1 MADYQWP
8 HYPRSELRLAAYTPD
23 AHHLAHY
30 SPFYPSSSPATYVT
44 PLSSAYHLAH
54 NPWYTP
60 YGSQISSSSA
70 PFRTHQ
76 TPTTPELNSLC
87 RTIQP
92 QMMYRYS
99 APPVPSLIDS
109 LALQDN
115 LDDVPCLKF
124 ESESSV
130 SSPTVSSVGNY
141 PTYHFNQPWRS
152 LWMHD
157 RDLRLPL
164 SPSSTSSEEDEDD
177 DEDEGG
183 QEEEEEKVSK
193 YDQPYAQLIYKVLMQ
208 APGHR
213 MVLQDIYSWF
223 QRNTLKP
230 VGSTTGG
237 WQNSIRHNLSMN
249 RVSTRTMCLFGSTN
263 VKKAFQNVKNG
274 SEPACGQRKAS
285 SIWGLTEDAIK
296 HGVQSTTRY
305 RKTGTSRKN
314 CGRSPAVPR
323 QRSGAKGGIAARRSA
338 RLRHLRRRPDPA
350 YYASAGYSSGST
362 PAMLAASPQITGGA
376 ASEWSRHS
384 YSPKGH
390 EQLFTPS
397 YNPFSPTP
405 YHHAHAMD
413 PKLETDISY
422 YDEDSQAA
430 HFLTQLSQGESYG
443 RMA

>member
-1 MADYQWP
+1 MADCQWP
-8 HYPRSELRLAAYTPD
+8 HYPRNESRLTAYTPD
-23 AHHLAHY
+23 AHHVSHY
-30 SPFYPSSSPATYVT
+30 SPFYPSSPATYVT
-44 PLSSAYHLAH
+44 PLSSAYHFAH

-60 YGSQISSSSA
+60 YGSQISSSSV

-76 TPTTPELNSLC
+76 THTPELNPFC

-92 QMMYRYS
+92 QMIYRYS

-109 LALQDN
+109 SALQDN
-115 LDDVPCLKF
+115 LDYVPCLKF

-141 PTYHFNQPWRS
+141 PRYHFNQPWRS
-152 LWMHD
+152 LSMHD
-157 RDLRLPL
+157 QDFRHPV
-164 SPSSTSSEEDEDD
+164 SPPSTSSEEED
-177 DEDEGG
+177 DEDEG
-183 QEEEEEKVSK
+183 EEEQKAST
-193 YDQPYAQLIYKVLMQ
+193 YDEPYAQLIYKVLMQ

-249 RVSTRTMCLFGSTN
+249 RVSTKKKCLFDSTN

-274 SEPACGQRKAS
+274 SEPACGQGKAS
-285 SIWGLTEDAIK
+285 SVWGLTEDAIK

-314 CGRSPAVPR
+314 CGRSPALQR
-323 QRSGAKGGIAARRSA
+323 QKSGAKGGIAARHSA

-350 YYASAGYSSGST
+350 YCASAGHSSAST
-362 PAMLAASPQITGGA
+362 PVMLESSPQITGA
-376 ASEWSRHS
+376 VNEWSRHS
-384 YSPKGH
+384 YSPNSH
-390 EQLFTPS
+390 EQPFTPS
-397 YNPFSPTP
+397 YNPFLPTP
-405 YHHAHAMD
+405 YHHAHALD
-413 PKLETDISY
+413 PKLGTDISC

-430 HFLTQLSQGESYG
+430 HFLTQLSQGEGYG